1 MQVTCYRFNVKAEDR
16 VMLKTFSAATALVVT
31 LVFLLVSITHACSG
45 LGPMGLRIEQSSM
58 NRDMGN
64 VPCGEQK
71 TDICKS
77 VRDSI
82 LCVKPSVSEA
92 VNPRPTLTS
101 VQLSVDS
108 PALLVFSPVAPVI
121 EGAYHPVFK
130 VPLTVSYLVL
140 RI

>member
-1 MQVTCYRFNVKAEDR
+1 MQATCYRFNVKAENR
-16 VMLKTFSAATALVVT
+16 VLLKTFSAATALVVT

-45 LGPMGLRIEQSSM
+45 LAPMGSRIEQSSM

-92 VNPRPTLTS
+92 VNPRPTFTS
-101 VQLSVDS
+101 VQLSVES
-108 PALLVFSPVAPVI
+108 PTPLVFSPVAPVI
-121 EGAYHPVFK
+121 ETGYHPVFK
-130 VPLTVSYLVL
+130 LPLTLSYLVL